1 MYAGRIAASG
11 TKAKRFARSAT
22 MLAAVACSGLLAGC
36 SSDSIAAPHPVAPE
50 SGPKAGLLGDVL
62 TLVTSPLQNVLGL
75 LRLTPQPEL
84 VRSITVDAS
93 GGVLDIPETGLRITI
108 PRGAVSARTT
118 ITVKSLAGLTV
129 AYDFAPHGI
138 KFAVP
143 LEFSQDL
150 QGTKVQAG
158 DVLTGGYFASTTQLL
173 TWLGLAKV
181 NEVLPARI
189 ENGRAIFGVPHFS
202 GYMVSTGRAED
213 AEF

>member
-22 MLAAVACSGLLAGC
+22 MLAAVALSGMLAGC
-36 SSDSIAAPHPVAPE
+36 SDSIVAPQPVAPE

-62 TLVTSPLQNVLGL
+62 NLVTAPLQNVLGL
-75 LRLTPQPEL
+75 LRLSPQPEL

-93 GGVLDIPETGLRITI
+93 GGVLNIPETGLRLTI

-129 AYDFAPHGI
+129 AYDFAPHGT

-150 QGTKVQAG
+150 AGTKVKAG
-158 DVLTGGYFASTTQLL
+158 AVLTGGYFASPTQLL
-173 TWLGLAKV
+173 TWLGLGKV
-181 NEVLPARI
+181 NEVLPARV
-189 ENGRAIFGVPHFS
+189 ENGRAVFNVSHFS
-202 GYMVSTGRAED
+202 GYMVSTGRAQD
-213 AEF
+213 VEF